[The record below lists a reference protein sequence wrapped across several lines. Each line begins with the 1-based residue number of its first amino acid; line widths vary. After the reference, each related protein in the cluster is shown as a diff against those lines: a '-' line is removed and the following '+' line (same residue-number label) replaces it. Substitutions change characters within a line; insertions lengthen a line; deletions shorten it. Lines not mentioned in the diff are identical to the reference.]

1 MSKVKKIIARNSKE
15 LAEAL
20 GLSPVDAVEWGV
32 RSLFNDKIISLVKE
46 HEITHEELAKM
57 VGTSRPRM
65 TALLN
70 RRRNDISTDL
80 MLRVLAHLGCIPKI
94 SFKKAAGD

>member
-1 MSKVKKIIARNSKE
+1 MTKVKKIVARNSKE

-20 GLSPVDAVEWGV
+20 GLSPVETVEWEV
-32 RSLFNDKIISLVKE
+32 RSLLNDKIISLVDE
-46 HEITHEELAKM
+46 NEVTHEKLAKM

-70 RRRNDISTDL
+70 RRRDDISTDL

-94 SFKKAAGD
+94 SFKKAVGG